1 MADAPERPKT
11 PCRLR
16 WLMRDDD
23 WVLQQAWE
31 VLRGDGIFQEWR
43 DIPEVSPDGERQT

>member
-1 MADAPERPKT
+1 MSERPKT

-16 WLMRDDD
+16 WLNRDDD

-31 VLRGDGIFQEWR
+31 VLVDGKIVVEWR
-43 DIPEVSPDGERQT
+43 DVPEVIDGEH